1 MISHGFDQFC
11 SKGFLDL
18 NLTEFRKGGANITG
32 FQLMNY
38 TDPMV
43 SRTIDDW
50 LDFDSKDLKSPK
62 RRLKVKNNIISEER
76 ICSKHLQ
83 ILIRNIQ
90 SWVCKHNVCVTSLIF
105 IIEVPVSNSA
115 WRGGGINQC

>member
-1 MISHGFDQFC
+1 M
-11 SKGFLDL
+11 
-18 NLTEFRKGGANITG
+18 TEFRKGGANITG

-50 LDFDSKDLKSPK
+50 LEFDSKDLKTPK
-62 RRLKVKNNIISEER
+62 RRLKVKNSTISDER
-76 ICSKHLQ
+76 IYSKHLQ

-90 SWVCKHNVCVTSLIF
+90 SWVCKHTVCVTSLIF
-105 IIEVPVSNSA
+105 IIEFPVPSLACV
-115 WRGGGINQC
+115 